1 MCRGPNRDADASAP
15 PETARW
21 PTVEHFY
28 QAQKFSGVDSPEA
41 RDALERIR
49 LARAPEDAARI
60 GRTLQRVSPELV
72 RADWDDVKRDV
83 MRAALLAKLEAH
95 AAPRALLLA
104 SGDAE
109 IVEDSPH
116 DAVWGCG
123 RDGKGGNLLGNC
135 LLYTSPSPR
144 DRG

>member
-1 MCRGPNRDADASAP
+1 
-15 PETARW
+15 
-21 PTVEHFY
+21 VEHFY

-83 MRAALLAKLEAH
+83 MRTALLAKLEAH

-123 RDGKGGNLLGNC
+123 RDGKGGNLLGKM
-135 LLYTSPSPR
+135 LMSIR
-144 DRG
+144 DEHFANGGR